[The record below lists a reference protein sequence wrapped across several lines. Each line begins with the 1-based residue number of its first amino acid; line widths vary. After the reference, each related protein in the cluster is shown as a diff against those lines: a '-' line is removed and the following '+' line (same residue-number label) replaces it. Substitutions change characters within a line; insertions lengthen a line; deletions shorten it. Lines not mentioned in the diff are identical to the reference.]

1 MKSLQKKSLSK
12 ILSIILNVIWW
23 IEWIGTGVLV
33 TVILASAFFKQSI
46 SLNFP
51 LAFSSVEFKTVP
63 SVSKNLP
70 PGVINVMNG
79 NFYLPVDNNWQ
90 NILLLLAASIAI
102 CAVFIII
109 TYQLKLL
116 FLSLSNNQ
124 PFDALNVVR
133 IRNTGIGLIVLSLL
147 LFFSNIIINQFLQSH
162 FIWDKGISLTYTF
175 NISYLIAGIILI
187 IVAEIFNE
195 GVTLKEE
202 TKLTI

>member
-1 MKSLQKKSLSK
+1 MLFRS
-12 ILSIILNVIWW
+12 
-23 IEWIGTGVLV
+23 V
-33 TVILASAFFKQSI
+33 T
-46 SLNFP
+46 
-51 LAFSSVEFKTVP
+51 FKTVS
-63 SVSKNLP
+63 SVNKNLT

-102 CAVFIII
+102 CTVFIII

-133 IRNTGIGLIVLSLL
+133 IRKTGIGLLALSLL

-202 TKLTI
+202 TNLTI

>member
-23 IEWIGTGVLV
+23 IEWIGSGVLI

-102 CAVFIII
+102 SAVFIII

-202 TKLTI
+202 TNLTI

>member
-1 MKSLQKKSLSK
+1 MKSLQNKSLSK

-23 IEWIGTGVLV
+23 IEWIGSGVLI

-51 LAFSSVEFKTVP
+51 LAFSSVTFKTVP
-63 SVSKNLP
+63 SVNKNLP

-102 CAVFIII
+102 CSVFIII

-147 LFFSNIIINQFLQSH
+147 LFISNIIINQFLQSH
-162 FIWDKGISLTYTF
+162 FIWDKGISLTFTF
-175 NISYLIAGIILI
+175 NISYLVAGIILI

-202 TKLTI
+202 TNLTI